1 MMIKHI
7 VQNLIKTRRPITVVN
22 RRKKKQLCLDC
33 NGAVATPAF
42 TSNDPTCFA
51 GFDMGNKL

>member
-1 MMIKHI
+1 MLIKHI
-7 VQNLIKTRRPITVVN
+7 VQNLIKHTASDHSRQPEE
-22 RRKKKQLCLDC
+22 KKQLCLDC
-33 NGAVATPAF
+33 NGAVASPAF